1 MLEDLVSRI
10 MTKVGVTEEQAKK
23 SIEIIL
29 GFLKQAGPK
38 DKVAELFEK
47 LPGSAEMAGK
57 DAGGGMFGGGMM
69 AAMGAIGQMQ
79 AAGLGMGEVQGV
91 TREVVGYARENAGDD
106 LVNDIVKS
114 IPGISQFV

>member
-1 MLEDLVSRI
+1 MLEDLVGRI
-10 MTKVGVTEEQAKK
+10 MSRVGVSEEQATKA
-23 SIEIIL
+23 IEIIL
-29 GFLKQAGPK
+29 GFLRQAGPQ
-38 DKVAELFEK
+38 DKVQELFAK
-47 LPGSAEMAGK
+47 LPGSDEMANE

-69 AAMGAIGQMQ
+69 AAMGAMGQMQ

-106 LVNDIVKS
+106 LVNDIIRS

>member
-1 MLEDLVSRI
+1 MFEELIARLVAN
-10 MTKVGVTEEQAKK
+10 VGISEEQAGKAIK
-23 SIEIIL
+23 VIL
-29 GFLKQAGPK
+29 GFLKQAGPA
-38 DKVAELFEK
+38 DKVNELFEK
-47 LPGSAEMAGK
+47 MPGSAELAGS
-57 DAGGGMFGGGMM
+57 GGTGGMFGGGMM
-69 AAMGAIGQMQ
+69 AAMGAMGQMQ